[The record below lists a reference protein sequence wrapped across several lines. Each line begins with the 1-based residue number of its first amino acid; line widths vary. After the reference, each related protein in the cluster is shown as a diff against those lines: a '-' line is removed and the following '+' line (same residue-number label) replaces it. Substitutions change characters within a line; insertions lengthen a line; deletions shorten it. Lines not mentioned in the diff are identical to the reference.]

1 MFRVKIEDTR
11 TTSLFFAFP
20 KNTSTVL
27 LLLFYVFVGLIFF
40 MVPFL
45 TCFYLGVFIH
55 RVSNIFEKWRAEGQE
70 KIKFHR
76 KIQPSTQE
84 I

>member
-1 MFRVKIEDTR
+1 MK
-11 TTSLFFAFP
+11 FP
-20 KNTSTVL
+20 KQVH
-27 LLLFYVFVGLIFF
+27 GLIFF

-45 TCFYLGVFIH
+45 TCFYLGGFIH

-84 I
+84 MQGGRLCLAL